1 MDWVYIPNNAVELIG
16 YINEMQLSSIF
27 RLVCKNWKLEHD
39 HLLTKVNNYV
49 LDENYVNKMTLLS
62 KFKNLNKINIIFSP
76 GITFSRLIFEN
87 MNLTCLKLRIFEMN
101 IHHIEFIN
109 TLKSLKYLSI
119 NGLYNSNSFQL
130 EKKNIFDISSLINLT
145 ELTLNVINGK
155 DEILTENFS
164 LTQLHSLNIHFEINN
179 TKILSKLI
187 NLKKLKCIYVSG
199 SDKTIH
205 PICLHNLEEIHL
217 IKSETLLAKD
227 IMNMSSKLKTVV
239 LIETFLDSC
248 GIKALSYNTN
258 LEMLSLTQND
268 RCYNHVYGFNF
279 ELLTNLTFLD
289 FSRNRIA
296 NIGMKGISS
305 LIKLK
310 TLIMDRCIIDD
321 TYIEEHISKLTN
333 LTFLRLY
340 GNHIQ
345 DYDVIKITILS
356 NLTHLDLSLNK
367 ISNLYIENDY
377 STEKFFVKIKH
388 LYISK

>member
-1 MDWVYIPNNAVELIG
+1 
-16 YINEMQLSSIF
+16 
-27 RLVCKNWKLEHD
+27 
-39 HLLTKVNNYV
+39 
-49 LDENYVNKMTLLS
+49 
-62 KFKNLNKINIIFSP
+62 
-76 GITFSRLIFEN
+76 
-87 MNLTCLKLRIFEMN
+87 
-101 IHHIEFIN
+101 
-109 TLKSLKYLSI
+109 
-119 NGLYNSNSFQL
+119 
-130 EKKNIFDISSLINLT
+130 
-145 ELTLNVINGK
+145 
-155 DEILTENFS
+155 
-164 LTQLHSLNIHFEINN
+164 
-179 TKILSKLI
+179 
-187 NLKKLKCIYVSG
+187 
-199 SDKTIH
+199 
-205 PICLHNLEEIHL
+205 
-217 IKSETLLAKD
+217 
-227 IMNMSSKLKTVV
+227 MNMSSKLKTVV
-239 LIETFLDSC
+239 LIETFIDSC